1 MTDDFDKLFQSFEE
15 PKAQTKE
22 PAKKPFTPYKKP
34 FNRVGGV
41 SDQDRQASIERQNA
55 LTNAANLFK
64 ADCESLVNDKDFSSA
79 ITSAIKKVA
88 KELLNFHKEV

>member
-1 MTDDFDKLFQSFEE
+1 MTDDFDKLFESLEE
-15 PKAQTKE
+15 PKAQPKE

-41 SDQDRQASIERQNA
+41 SDQDRQASIERQAA
-55 LTNAANLFK
+55 LHDAVALM
-64 ADCESLVNDKDFSSA
+64 SA
-79 ITSAIKKVA
+79 LIRASIITSNFNIPTQVKSMA